1 MLNVLVL
8 NYHCAECHSVVG
20 YDTEH
25 YANESSSADCHVAV
39 CFYPNVMFHIV
50 LLHNAIPLIVIVPNT
65 LTLNGLV
72 LDYHCAECHS
82 VVGRDTNHY
91 ATDSLFTKCHSS
103 EYHSADCHF
112 DLCHLTE

>member
-25 YANESSSADCHVAV
+25 YAAEKSSADYHVAV

-50 LLHNAIPLIVIVPNT
+50 LLHIAIPLIVIVPIT
-65 LTLNGLV
+65 LMLNVSV

-82 VVGRDTNHY
+82 VVSCDT
-91 ATDSLFTKCHSS
+91 
-103 EYHSADCHF
+103 
-112 DLCHLTE
+112 